1 MSDRSRKT
9 DRQTVRQTI
18 CVGVKKKR
26 GGENDNE
33 KPIDKEREKEDMY
46 RRREIS
52 EQKKCLQV

>member
-1 MSDRSRKT
+1 MSGRSRKT

-46 RRREIS
+46 RRREIN